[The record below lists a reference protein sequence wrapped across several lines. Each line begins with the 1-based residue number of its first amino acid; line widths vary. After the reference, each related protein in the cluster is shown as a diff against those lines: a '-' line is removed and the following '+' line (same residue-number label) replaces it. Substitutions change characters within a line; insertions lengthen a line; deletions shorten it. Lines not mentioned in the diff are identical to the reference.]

1 MAEDHETL
9 NMRCTISGHVFD
21 FNEDLGAVA
30 IGKGAAC
37 TPCMDRLF
45 DSKMALYPNGER
57 PDKINKTRKKH
68 DPFRHGQKR

>member
-1 MAEDHETL
+1 VQAEHSQVKS
-9 NMRCTISGHVFD
+9 RCILGGELFD

-45 DSKMALYPNGER
+45 SVNTALHPNGER
-57 PDKINKTRKKH
+57 PQAQSKKRKKH
-68 DPFRHGQKR
+68 EAFRHKRKR

>member
-9 NMRCTISGHVFD
+9 NMRCTISGHLFD

-37 TPCMDRLF
+37 TPCMDKLF
-45 DSKMALYPNGER
+45 NQQIALNPNGER
-57 PDKINKTRKKH
+57 PYARSKPKLTGSK
-68 DPFRHGQKR
+68 